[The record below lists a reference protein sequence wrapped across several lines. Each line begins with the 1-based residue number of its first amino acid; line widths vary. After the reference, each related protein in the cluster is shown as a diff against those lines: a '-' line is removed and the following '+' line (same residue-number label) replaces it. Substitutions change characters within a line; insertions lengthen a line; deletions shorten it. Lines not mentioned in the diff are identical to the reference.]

1 VNYFCR
7 NIQFLREQRGAA
19 IDELAAVARI
29 PEKEM
34 SLIEIGGKE
43 PLLTTAVQLAQF
55 FSVGLDTLTSIDLS
69 TKHKQAK
76 QIEMLIIDIDGVL
89 TDGGMYYTES
99 GDEFKKFNTKDGLA
113 IKRLA
118 NKGMKIAFLSNGKN
132 VKLVKSRAKLLGVQ
146 KVYVGSEEKLV
157 VLEEWKKEMKIP
169 YAKMAYIGDDINDFK
184 VFDKVGFTACP
195 ADAMESI
202 KQKAHVILSR
212 KGGDAC
218 VREWIDKYF

>member
-1 VNYFCR
+1 VNYFCS
-7 NIQFLREQRGAA
+7 NIQFLREQRGITIA
-19 IDELAAVARI
+19 ELAAVSRI
-29 PEKEM
+29 AEKEM
-34 SLIEIGGKE
+34 SLIEIGGKD
-43 PLLTTAVQLAQF
+43 PSLSMVVYLAEF
-55 FSVGLDTLTSIDLS
+55 FSIGLDTLISIDLS
-69 TKHKQAK
+69 AKHKQAK
-76 QIEMLIIDIDGVL
+76 QIELVIIDIDGVL

-118 NKGMKIAFLSNGKN
+118 SKGMKIAFLSNGKN
-132 VKLVKSRAKLLGVQ
+132 VKLVKNRAKLLGVQ
-146 KVYVGSEEKLV
+146 KVYVGTEEKL
-157 VLEEWKKEMKIP
+157 LILDEWKKEMKIP
-169 YAKMAYIGDDINDFK
+169 YAKMAYIGDDINDLK

-195 ADAMESI
+195 ADALDSI